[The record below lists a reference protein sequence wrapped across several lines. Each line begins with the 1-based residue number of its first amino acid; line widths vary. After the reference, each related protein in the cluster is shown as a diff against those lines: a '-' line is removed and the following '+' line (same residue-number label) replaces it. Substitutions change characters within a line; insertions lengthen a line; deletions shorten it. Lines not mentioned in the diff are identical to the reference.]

1 MFIGTSTEK
10 IEHVADIVSAEAA
23 TLVEGLKLAQK
34 IGCNSV
40 LVQMDN
46 MVVVE
51 SLKFNTGH
59 YGQHPSSMIAVA

>member
-23 TLVEGLKLAQK
+23 ALVEGLKLAQN
-34 IGCNSV
+34 IGCNLV

-46 MVVVE
+46 MVVV
-51 SLKFNTGH
+51 
-59 YGQHPSSMIAVA
+59 